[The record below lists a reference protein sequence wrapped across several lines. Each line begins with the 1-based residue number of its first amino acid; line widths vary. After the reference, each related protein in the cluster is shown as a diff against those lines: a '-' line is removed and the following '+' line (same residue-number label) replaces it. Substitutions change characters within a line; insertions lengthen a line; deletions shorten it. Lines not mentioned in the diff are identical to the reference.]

1 MDLSL
6 FPRIRLGHF
15 PTPLEPMGNLSALL
29 GGPRLWVKRD
39 DCTGLSTGGNKTRK
53 LEYLM
58 AEAVAA
64 RANVVI
70 TQGATQSNHARQT
83 AAAAAR
89 LGMKCHILLEDRTG
103 STDPDYTD
111 NGNVLLNRLHGATV
125 ERRPGGADMQ
135 REMEQVAEK
144 LRADGLRPY
153 VIPGGGSNPVGA
165 LGYVNAAFELVA
177 QAAAQGMKIDYL
189 VHATGS
195 SGTQAGLVAGLHAI
209 NSDIKLL
216 GTGHCIVTV
225 APARWISTRMRSW
238 LGLACVGAGVT
249 GDATG
254 PGATVGANG
263 NATKAGVLSESC
275 SRLRL
280 CSRSQRCTMFGCRPW
295 LKATPA
301 TEAPGS
307 RVRARTDALKTALY
321 SRRSRRSPSINRSIV
336 STISFVGTILDYC
349 PRFKMGSPRAYP
361 EAAPAVTVL
370 SPGELLRASHPY
382 PCTARIDARPVDHHS
397 VCERIQSGSS
407 GNGADSSGRCVAAT
421 KPDRARPSGGEAA
434 GGSIGGQRGTAKDC
448 GLFSEPQRASTARP
462 AGATPCPARRP
473 Q

>member
-15 PTPLEPMGNLSALL
+15 PTPLEPMANLTTAL

-64 RANVVI
+64 RADVVI

-83 AAAAAR
+83 AAAAAK
-89 LGMKCHILLEDRTG
+89 LGMKCHILLENRTG

-111 NGNVLLNRLHGATV
+111 NGNVLLDRLHGATV

-165 LGYVNAAFELVA
+165 LGYVNAAFELVV
-177 QAAAQGMKIDYL
+177 QAASQGLKIDYL

-216 GTGHCIVTV
+216 GIGVRAPREKQETMVHDLACRTAEHMGLRGGVPREAVAANCDYVGPGYGLPTPGMLEAVELLARTEGLLLDPVYSGKGMAGLIDLIRKGHFQPKHNVVFLHTGGSV
-225 APARWISTRMRSW
+225 ALFGYGEA
-238 LGLACVGAGVT
+238 LGL
-249 GDATG
+249 
-254 PGATVGANG
+254 
-263 NATKAGVLSESC
+263 KAA
-275 SRLRL
+275 
-280 CSRSQRCTMFGCRPW
+280 Q
-295 LKATPA
+295 PA
-301 TEAPGS
+301 
-307 RVRARTDALKTALY
+307 
-321 SRRSRRSPSINRSIV
+321 
-336 STISFVGTILDYC
+336 
-349 PRFKMGSPRAYP
+349 
-361 EAAPAVTVL
+361 
-370 SPGELLRASHPY
+370 
-382 PCTARIDARPVDHHS
+382 
-397 VCERIQSGSS
+397 
-407 GNGADSSGRCVAAT
+407 
-421 KPDRARPSGGEAA
+421 
-434 GGSIGGQRGTAKDC
+434 
-448 GLFSEPQRASTARP
+448 
-462 AGATPCPARRP
+462 
-473 Q
+473 